1 MCKDDENLDASVS
14 DSVSTPKK
22 RTLPKGMTPFT
33 PDTAQAAAARYAFCR
48 TLRAQMRKK
57 LLEAA
62 VDAGIDKIYA
72 KALKNGD
79 IDAMT
84 VAREGMKLVGL
95 DFQSSEEAVQ
105 RVDVKADAKV
115 NAKTDTTLN
124 ITFKDANNS

>member
-1 MCKDDENLDASVS
+1 MCKDDENVNGTAS
-14 DSVSTPKK
+14 DTPKK
-22 RTLPKGMTPFT
+22 VKTLPAAMEQYKYTSE
-33 PDTAQAAAARYAFCR
+33 TAKEASKRAAYCR
-48 TLRAQMRKK
+48 SLRAQMRKK

-72 KALKNGD
+72 KALKSGD